1 MKNVKDKI
9 FENVFSNIKNKRSK
23 LTTNSS
29 YGKVFELELVMDIA
43 DILPARFSSIRIVC
57 NNKINYETN

>member
-9 FENVFSNIKNKRSK
+9 FENVFSDIKSKRSK

-29 YGKVFELELVMDIA
+29 HGEGFELELVMDLGY
-43 DILPARFSSIRIVC
+43 ILPARFSSIRSIC
-57 NNKINYETN
+57 NNKINHETN